1 MCLVLT
7 ATTIA
12 VGVKQYVS
20 SKGKKSKSKRVGDS
34 DADSSVSSSKREANA
49 AADVSVSSSNRSP
62 KK

>member
-12 VGVKQYVS
+12 VGVRQYVS
-20 SKGKKSKSKRVGDS
+20 SKGKKGKSKRVGDS
-34 DADSSVSSSKREANA
+34 DADVSVSSSKREADSDA
-49 AADVSVSSSNRSP
+49 KGSVSSSNRSQ